1 MILNDWDD
9 CYNCPAST
17 PDLPGILVNGRQVKK
32 ETIEPPAPAPAQ
44 ELPPPPTDETVP
56 ARLAAVPAPV
66 PTAASP
72 FSLSALLPTDIATLV
87 YINFLLNLFVVVVLL
102 IILGR
107 R

>member
-1 MILNDWDD
+1 
-9 CYNCPAST
+9 
-17 PDLPGILVNGRQVKK
+17 
-32 ETIEPPAPAPAQ
+32 
-44 ELPPPPTDETVP
+44 
-56 ARLAAVPAPV
+56 

-72 FSLSALLPTDIATLV
+72 FSLSALLPTDVATLV